1 MKPSTVIKELSV
13 PVIGALFILCLL
25 QPFDIDKIEK
35 GRIFFIFCET
45 ALSLLSI
52 LLSYLILKYV
62 LRMEFREK
70 SPAAYRHKECI
81 ILYLINIPLLSIILL
96 LFNSWYQGHPI
107 EWGALKFY
115 LLSVTCI
122 SAVLYIGSF
131 LRIRNQVLKDELDDI
146 KAINALLE
154 ERQQKIEEETKE
166 EDAQPASKEKCTF
179 SGQYNNA
186 SLEVLPEDIVYVESM
201 ANYADICYLENG
213 ELHHKTLRLTLKV
226 IKETLDDYDF
236 LVQCHRAFLV
246 NLNFV
251 VSLSKESTGYT
262 LHIFG
267 TEKNIPVSRSN
278 TPLIKEKLQK

>member
-1 MKPSTVIKELSV
+1 MKLTTVIRELSV

-25 QPFDIDKIEK
+25 QPFDIDKIEER
-35 GRIFFIFCET
+35 RILFIFCET
-45 ALSLLSI
+45 ALSLFSI
-52 LLSYLILKYV
+52 LFSYLILKYV
-62 LRMEFREK
+62 LRMEFKEK

-81 ILYLINIPLLSIILL
+81 ILYLINIPILSVFIL
-96 LFNSWYQGHPI
+96 LFNSWFQGHPV

-154 ERQQKIEEETKE
+154 ERQLKWEKETKE
-166 EDAQPASKEKCTF
+166 EEPTPVSGEKCIFT
-179 SGQYNNA
+179 GQYNNA
-186 SLEVLPEDIVYVESM
+186 TLEVLPEDIVYVESM
-201 ANYADICYLENG
+201 ANYANICYVENG
-213 ELHHKTLRLTLKV
+213 ELQHKTLRLTLKV
-226 IKETLDDYDF
+226 IKETLDGSDF

-251 VSLSKESTGYT
+251 TCLSKESTGYS

-267 TEKNIPVSRSN
+267 TEKHIPVSRSN

>member
-1 MKPSTVIKELSV
+1 MKLTTVVKELSV

-25 QPFDIDKIEK
+25 QPFDIDKIEE

-52 LLSYLILKYV
+52 LFSYLILKYV
-62 LRMEFREK
+62 LQMDFKEK

-81 ILYLINIPLLSIILL
+81 ILYLINIPILSAMLL

-115 LLSVTCI
+115 MLSVTCI

-154 ERQQKIEEETKE
+154 QRQQKWEREAE
-166 EDAQPASKEKCTF
+166 EDVPQPASTEKCTF
-179 SGQYNNA
+179 TGQYNNA
-186 SLEVLPEDIVYVESM
+186 TLEVQPEDIVYVESM

-213 ELHHKTLRLTLKV
+213 ELRHKTLRLTLKV
-226 IKETLDDYDF
+226 IKETLEGHDF